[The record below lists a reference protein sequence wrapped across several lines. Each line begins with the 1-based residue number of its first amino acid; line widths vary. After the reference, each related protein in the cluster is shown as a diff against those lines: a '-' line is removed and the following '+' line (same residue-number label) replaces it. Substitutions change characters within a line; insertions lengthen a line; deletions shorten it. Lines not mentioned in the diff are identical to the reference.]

1 VTHEWTPA
9 TYRIA
14 RRERDTDIAGEI
26 CGVFGVGPSVDLS
39 FGDWWQVTHLPTGGT
54 AGPPFPTPGQARRFA
69 EELAALRDDW
79 ADIPMDHRF
88 NPVFRAEVGRLARRI
103 LRAQANATN
112 DEIHAGGSR

>member
-1 VTHEWTPA
+1 MTHEWTPA

-14 RRERDTDIAGEI
+14 RRERDTELAGEI

-39 FGDWWQVTHLPTGGT
+39 FGDWWQVTHLPTGG
-54 AGPPFPTPGQARRFA
+54 AVGPPFPTPVQARRFA

>member
-69 EELAALRDDW
+69 EE
-79 ADIPMDHRF
+79 
-88 NPVFRAEVGRLARRI
+88 RAEVGQLARRI
-103 LRAQANATN
+103 LRVQANAIN